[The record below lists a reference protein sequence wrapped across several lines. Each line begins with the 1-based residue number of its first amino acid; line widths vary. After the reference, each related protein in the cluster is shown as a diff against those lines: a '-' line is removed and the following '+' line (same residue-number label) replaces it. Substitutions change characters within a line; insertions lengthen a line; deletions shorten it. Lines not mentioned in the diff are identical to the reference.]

1 MKKNTIIT
9 FGVIII
15 LLLTST
21 SVVAIDYVQ
30 QNGELKSITIEN
42 TDNIDRWAVII
53 AVNTLRDSEYLY
65 SLLQEKDS
73 RWNTNNMKLILG
85 ESATKQNIINALDWL
100 IENADEG
107 DIVIFSYNGHGM
119 YIDDEPPFD
128 ESDGKDEVIC
138 PYDYF
143 GESGQ
148 LNYISDDVLCSKF
161 DEISNKNVKGMFLIF
176 SSCFSGGLFDWTNQN
191 EMTNNVESLPVQEII
206 DESIIRTLSS
216 NIDTTRLL
224 STEESLT
231 NEQILNILD
240 QLPQE
245 SKIVTTE
252 SNEIPS
258 IEEMI
263 EERNAAVQEA
273 NNFTAGL
280 MEDISA
286 DNRVILA
293 STHPHALSVDI
304 SWEGLTFHQG
314 ICKAIDRGKTAAED
328 ISEFAKCWWLYNY
341 YINDPL
347 FFLWLILFPFV
358 IFYGSVP
365 MWKDGYPAN
374 DPSSAKLIIIGDG
387 QGESQAISQ
396 PISQPGSQPSTQPS
410 SLPSS
415 TTTSTSMPATTT
427 TTVTSTTTTNKSTS
441 LPTSK

>member
-1 MKKNTIIT
+1 MKKIIVSII
-9 FGVIII
+9 VIGCLLITPI
-15 LLLTST
+15 LPVCALDYSQKSEELN
-21 SVVAIDYVQ
+21 SV
-30 QNGELKSITIEN
+30 TIEN

-53 AVNTLRDSEYLY
+53 AVNTLPDSEYLY

-100 IENADEG
+100 IENADES
-107 DIVIFSYNGHGM
+107 DIVLFSFKGHGM
-119 YIDDEPPFD
+119 PIDDESPFD
-128 ESDGKDEVIC
+128 EPDGKDEVIC
-138 PYDYF
+138 PYDYY
-143 GESGQ
+143 GGSGQ
-148 LNYISDDVLCSKF
+148 LNYISDDVLGSKF

-176 SSCFSGGLFDWTNQN
+176 SSCYSGGLFDWTNQN

-258 IEEMI
+258 IEEMM

-387 QGESQAISQ
+387 QGESQSQ
-396 PISQPGSQPSTQPS
+396 PQSNPTPQNQPGSQQSSQPS
-410 SLPSS
+410 SQQINQLLQMM
-415 TTTSTSMPATTT
+415 TKTTSR
-427 TTVTSTTTTNKSTS
+427 
-441 LPTSK
+441 